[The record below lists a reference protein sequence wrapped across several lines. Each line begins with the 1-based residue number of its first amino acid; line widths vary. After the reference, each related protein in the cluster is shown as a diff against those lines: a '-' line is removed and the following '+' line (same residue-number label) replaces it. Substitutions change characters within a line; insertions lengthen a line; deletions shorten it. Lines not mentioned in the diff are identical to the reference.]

1 MRRHWNRLVNM
12 KKIRPICI
20 ILIIL
25 FFTLPN
31 NMNAQSL
38 VDLQNNEIKILIV
51 YSTKEPDITSDIK
64 ELDLMF
70 THFTDHVQIKHTSE
84 MSEQLLQQFTHIF
97 YYCQK
102 KEKIEQHIINKMD
115 NFTGTIVAIGE
126 KVSQFSSFANLTRH
140 ENIRSEERRVG

>member
-97 YYCQK
+97 FYGQN
-102 KEKIEQHIINKMD
+102 KENIDPNIVNLIV
-115 NFTGTIVAIGE
+115 NFTSTYLVIGAQDN
-126 KVSQFSSFANLTRH
+126 K
-140 ENIRSEERRVG
+140 